1 MSTNLPALP
10 GGVGPLSDRLAKLS
24 GRIALTGDLIAD
36 YRSTLARARK
46 IGIPL
51 SRQVRREARHA
62 MRPIE
67 KAHVLA
73 RLQLQI
79 IMSEHGW
86 D

>member
-24 GRIALTGDLIAD
+24 ERIAVTGDLIAD
-36 YRSTLARARK
+36 YRSALASVRK
-46 IGIPL
+46 VGIPL
-51 SRQVRREARHA
+51 SRQVRREARRA

-67 KAHVLA
+67 KAHVVA

-79 IMSEHGW
+79 IMIENGW
-86 D
+86 N